1 MITKTVKCGK
11 LNISNT
17 NAFTLIAG
25 PCQLEN
31 EKHAL
36 EVAMQFKKTTD
47 KLGIGLIYKTSFD
60 KANRTAS
67 DSFRGPDIDEGLSIF
82 SDVKNEIGVPVITDV
97 HLPDQCN
104 TVAEVVD
111 ILQIPAFLCRQTDLV
126 LAAGETGKTIN
137 IKKGQFLAP
146 GKMTFAAEKVSST
159 GNNNILLTERGT
171 SFGYD
176 LVSDMTAIPI
186 MKSSG
191 YPVVFDATHSCQ
203 SPGANSTT
211 GGHREMIPVLAKSAI
226 AAGADGLFMEVHDN
240 PSSAKSEASTQWPLD
255 KLEEL
260 LIVVKK
266 IFELVNA

>member
-1 MITKTVKCGK
+1 MSKTIKIENVEFGGGS
-11 LNISNT
+11 IP
-17 NAFTLIAG
+17 LIAG
-25 PCQLEN
+25 PCVIESREHSLRMAEAI
-31 EKHAL
+31 KS
-36 EVAMQFKKTTD
+36 VADSVDVPLIFKS
-47 KLGIGLIYKTSFD
+47 SFD

-67 DSFRGPDIDEGLSIF
+67 DSFRGPDMNKGLSIL
-82 SDVKNEIGVPVITDV
+82 SDVKKETGLPVITDV

-104 TVAEVVD
+104 EVAEVVD
-111 ILQIPAFLCRQTDLV
+111 ILQIPAFLCRQTDLL
-126 LAAGETGKTIN
+126 LAAGKTGKTIN
-137 IKKGQFLAP
+137 IKKGQFVAP

-159 GNNNILLTERGT
+159 GNKNILLTERGT

-203 SPGANSTT
+203 SPGASSTT

-226 AAGADGLFMEVHDN
+226 AAGVDGLFMEVHDN
-240 PSSAKSEASTQWPLD
+240 PASAKSDASTQWPLD

-260 LIVVKK
+260 LIVVKR
-266 IFELVNA
+266 IFESVSF